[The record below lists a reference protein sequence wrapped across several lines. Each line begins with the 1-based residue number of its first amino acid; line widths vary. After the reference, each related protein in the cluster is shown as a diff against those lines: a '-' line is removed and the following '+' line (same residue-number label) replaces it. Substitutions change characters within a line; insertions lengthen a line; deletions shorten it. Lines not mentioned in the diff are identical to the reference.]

1 MVTLTPNQIEVDLTT
16 TPISLAVTPS
26 AIDVTVDKGNVTYN
40 IGGAGVIY
48 GETPG
53 GAIDGSNA
61 TFTSQFDFIISS
73 LQVFLN
79 GIRLKQTN
87 DYTTSGT
94 NTILLNTSPT
104 TGEIILINYL
114 KL

>member
-1 MVTLTPNQIEVDLTT
+1 MVTLTPNQINVDLTT
-16 TPISLAVTPS
+16 NPISLSVVSS
-26 AIDVTVDKGNVTYN
+26 AIDVNVDKGNVIYN
-40 IGGAGVIY
+40 IGGGGVIY
-48 GETPG
+48 GETPSG
-53 GAIDGSNA
+53 TIDGSNA

-104 TGEIILINYL
+104 TGELLLINYL